1 MSPRNAKPE
10 ELTVSAITTEWLE
23 TVVRITYEITTYE
36 RYSCL
41 ARKHIYPLI
50 GHERMADLVLKDIY
64 KFQATL
70 HERVKGRRTADLIL
84 TVLGGSFAYAVKT
97 ERITHNIIPFA
108 AFRKGRS
115 PEVEPPSVEHV
126 QALLVTAAETD
137 DPLFAL
143 VRVMVYTGMRR
154 GEALGLTWGN
164 VDLDHKRI
172 RVTSSLVKTQGRG
185 MIQKRPKTR
194 KSVRTVVIDEGTV
207 QVLRLLKEM
216 SPTRPQGDDLVFHN
230 DDGST
235 LKPSTITYRLKRLVR
250 KAGLEEELKGI
261 NFHAFRHFHASVLLQ
276 SKQNPKAIADRLGHS
291 DVTTLLRIYA
301 HLLPGWG
308 ESVSDAFTEF
318 MGE

>member
-10 ELTVSAITTEWLE
+10 ELTVSAIITEWLQ
-23 TVVRITYEITTYE
+23 TVVRFTTEITTYE
-36 RYSCL
+36 RYACI
-41 ARKHIYPLI
+41 ARTHIDPLI
-50 GHERMADLVLKDIY
+50 GHKRMADLGVADIY

-70 HERVKGRRTADLIL
+70 HAKVKGQRTVDLIL

-97 ERITHNIIPFA
+97 GKITHNVIPSA
-108 AFRKGRS
+108 AFPKGRS
-115 PEVEPPSVEHV
+115 PEVKPPSVKHV
-126 QALLVTAAETD
+126 QALLVTAAETND
-137 DPLFAL
+137 SLFPLL
-143 VRVMVYTGMRR
+143 RVFVYTGMRR
-154 GEALGLTWGN
+154 GEALGLTWGS

-172 RVTSSLVKTQGRG
+172 RVTSSLVKTQERG
-185 MIQKRPKTR
+185 MIQKKPKTR

-216 SPTRPQGDDLVFHN
+216 SPTHPQDDDLVFHN
-230 DDGST
+230 VDGST
-235 LKPSTITYRLKRLVR
+235 LKPSTIAYRLKRLVR
-250 KAGLEEELKGI
+250 KAGLEKELKGI

-276 SKQNPKAIADRLGHS
+276 SKQNPKAVADRLGHS

-308 ESVSDAFTEF
+308 KSVSDAFTEF